1 MARRTS
7 LVPFVPCWDVADL
20 KTDRLTLEPVTVQ
33 DAEELFVILGDPE
46 GWWYEPEG
54 THADLQTTIVF
65 CQWVAGMWAADG
77 LCYWTARDH
86 TSDEVVGLGGARR
99 HCTGTWNLSYRIAT
113 AHQGRGLATEIG
125 MAAHQAAAKIDP
137 SVAFIAWVDDDNTP
151 SRRVAERIGL
161 TNQGPHVDLSDGQI
175 RLAYSDRPIA

>member
-1 MARRTS
+1 MWKS
-7 LVPFVPCWDVADL
+7 
-20 KTDRLTLEPVTVQ
+20 DRLSLTPVAVQ
-33 DAEELFVILGDPE
+33 DAEELFVILSDPD

-54 THADLQTTIVF
+54 THADLQTTIEF
-65 CQWVAGMWAADG
+65 CQWVAVRWAADG

-86 TSDEVVGLGGARR
+86 TSHEVVGLGGARR

-125 MAAHQAAAKIDP
+125 MAAQRAAASIDP
-137 SVAFIAWVDDDNTP
+137 SVAFIAWVDDDNAP

-161 TNQGPHVDLSDGQI
+161 TNQGPHVDLSDGKI
-175 RLAYSDRPIA
+175 RMAYSDRPIA